1 MVAPLLWSFGSV
13 WGSKKDLPDGL
24 MISTVHFLAGGAVL
38 MGISFMTGES
48 FTAMPSTGAIFA
60 LLYLIVF
67 GSIVSYPAYVYL
79 LRNVRPA
86 LATSYA
92 YVNPAVA
99 VVLGLTIGQEAVTG
113 PLLIALPLILGGVA
127 MVRTGARAPRV
138 AEPSPD
144 DLVPEAA

>member
-1 MVAPLLWSFGSV
+1 MLLIASPLL
-13 WGSKKDLPDGL
+13 
-24 MISTVHFLAGGAVL
+24 
-38 MGISFMTGES
+38 GES
-48 FTAMPSTGAIFA
+48 FDTAPSTGSLIA
-60 LLYLIVF
+60 LVYLITF
-67 GSIVSYPAYVYL
+67 GSIISYPAYVYL
-79 LRNVRPA
+79 LRTVRPS

-127 MVRTGARAPRV
+127 MVGVKRSSTKTRT
-138 AEPSPD
+138 EPGPD